1 MFCNVSYTLPDLLLK
16 RSEKD
21 GFCTKDWPGI
31 ARNSIFVIK
40 PFQMDLNKYFGDIG
54 ILCRKNKVRT
64 LYVFGSVLTD
74 KFSDNSDIDFIVDIA
89 SNDPI
94 EYADN
99 YFNLKFALEEL
110 LKRQIDLLEN
120 KAIKNQYLRENID
133 NSKSLLYAS

>member
-1 MFCNVSYTLPDLLLK
+1 VLSDRILK
-16 RSEKD
+16 WSKKD
-21 GFCTKDWPGI
+21 GFCIQDWPGI

-40 PFQMDLNKYFGDIG
+40 PFQMDLKKYIGDIR

-74 KFSDNSDIDFIVDIA
+74 KFSDSSDID
-89 SNDPI
+89 PL

-120 KAIKNQYLRENID
+120 KAVKNQYLRENID

>member
-1 MFCNVSYTLPDLLLK
+1 
-16 RSEKD
+16 
-21 GFCTKDWPGI
+21 
-31 ARNSIFVIK
+31 
-40 PFQMDLNKYFGDIG
+40 MDLKNYLGDIR
-54 ILCRKNKVRT
+54 ILCEQNKVRT

-74 KFSDNSDIDFIVDIA
+74 KFSETSDIDFIVDIA
-89 SNDPI
+89 SNDPL

-110 LKRQIDLLEN
+110 LRREIDLLEN

>member
-1 MFCNVSYTLPDLLLK
+1 MVDSFALTDIS
-16 RSEKD
+16 R
-21 GFCTKDWPGI
+21 I
-31 ARNSIFVIK
+31 SIFVNK
-40 PFQMDLNKYFGDIG
+40 PIQMDLSKYIGDIR
-54 ILCRKNKVRT
+54 ILCKRNKVRT

-74 KFSDNSDIDFIVDIA
+74 KFSNTSDIDFIVDIA
-89 SNDPI
+89 SSDPF

-120 KAIKNQYLRENID
+120 KAIKNQYLKENIN